1 MDHNRIKCPSATIPA
16 TKDYIELDSDADQLV
31 EIIIPDLYGIEAVQ
45 VQVSAGTAGA
55 SPGAITSIEY
65 FRTKEG

>member
-1 MDHNRIKCPSATIPA
+1 MDHNRVKCPYATIPA

-31 EIIIPDLYGIEAVQ
+31 EVVIPDLYGIAAVQ
-45 VQVSAGTAGA
+45 VQVSAGTVGETA
-55 SPGAITSIEY
+55 GAITAIEY